1 MTFVSKAALAALLG
15 MGATLVVAPTAD
27 AQRKKKEEA
36 AAAPQIQVGEAFRTA
51 ALAAD
56 AAIKAKNFAA
66 ADQQIAAMQA
76 AMTAGNQD
84 EAYFLAQ
91 LKVQNAQA
99 KNDRPALAAAI
110 DELLASPKLKP
121 EERGGLYYN
130 RGVLALD
137 TKQTD
142 VAVQNF
148 ERAKQAGYNE
158 PDLELRLASIAIQKG
173 QVDQG
178 LASLEKVM
186 AARKAAG
193 QPVPAGWYDLAI
205 SQLYRSN
212 RPVEAGQWARRKLA
226 EYPTQANW
234 RTVLALFRDRADNK
248 GATLGNQA
256 RVDILR
262 LMRDTKSLADQNDYR
277 DYVQTTQDIGLP
289 YETVAVIDEGRAS
302 GKIPASA
309 AIFNTVRT
317 TAQTQIKADGS
328 AAALETRAKS
338 GPNGRPAMAAGNV
351 YLATDNNAKAVEM
364 YNLALQKGGIDA
376 DEANTRI
383 GIAHARAGQAAEAK
397 AAFGKVTTTGPRAEI
412 ASFWTFYVDNPR
424 IVAST
429 PAAGNN

>member
-1 MTFVSKAALAALLG
+1 MTFVSKAALAAILG
-15 MGATLVVAPTAD
+15 LGATLVVAPPAD
-27 AQRKKKEEA
+27 AQRRKKEEA
-36 AAAPQIQVGEAFRTA
+36 APAAPQIQVSEAFRTA

-56 AAIKAKNFAA
+56 AAIKAKDYAT
-66 ADQQIAAMQA
+66 ADQQIAAAQA

-91 LKVQNAQA
+91 IKVQAAQA
-99 KNDRPALAAAI
+99 KNDRPALASAI
-110 DELLASPKLKP
+110 DELLASPKLKDT
-121 EERGGLYYN
+121 ERAGLYYN

-148 ERAKQAGYNE
+148 ERARAAGYAE

-186 AARKAAG
+186 AARKASG
-193 QPVPAGWYDLAI
+193 QPVPANWYDVAI

-234 RTVLALFRDRADNK
+234 RTVLSLFRDRADNK

-256 RVDILR
+256 RVDVLR

-289 YETVAVIDEGRAS
+289 YESVAVIDEGRSS

-309 AIFNTVRT
+309 TIFNSVRT
-317 TAQTQIKADGS
+317 SAQTQIKNDGS
-328 AAALETRAKS
+328 VTSLETRAKS
-338 GPNGRPAMAAGNV
+338 VANGRAALAAGNV
-351 YLATDNNAKAVEM
+351 YLATGNNAKAIEL
-364 YNLALQKGGIDA
+364 YTLALQKGGIDA

-383 GIAHARAGQAAEAK
+383 GIAHARAGQSAEAK
-397 AAFGKVTTTGPRAEI
+397 AAFAKVTTGARGEI

-424 IVAST
+424 VVAST
-429 PAAGNN
+429 PAVGNS

>member
-15 MGATLVVAPTAD
+15 MGATLAVAAPAD
-27 AQRKKKEEA
+27 AQRKKKDEA
-36 AAAPQIQVGEAFRTA
+36 PAAPQIQVSEAFRTA

-56 AAIKAKNFAA
+56 AAIKAKNFAV

-76 AMTAGNQD
+76 AMTPGNPD
-84 EAYFLAQ
+84 EGYFLAQ
-91 LKVQNAQA
+91 LKVSNAQA
-99 KNDRPALAAAI
+99 KNDRPGLAAAI

-148 ERAKQAGYNE
+148 ERARQAGYNE

-193 QPVPAGWYDLAI
+193 QPVPPGWYDLAI
-205 SQLYRSN
+205 SQLYRSK

-256 RVDILR
+256 RVDVMR
-262 LMRDTKSLADQNDYR
+262 LMRDTKSLADQNDYL
-277 DYVQTTQDIGLP
+277 DYAQTTQDIGLP

-309 AIFNTVRT
+309 PAFNTLKAS
-317 TAQTQIKADGS
+317 AQTQIKNEGS
-328 AAALETRAKS
+328 ATALETRAKS
-338 GPNGRPAMAAGNV
+338 GANGRAALAAGNV
-351 YLATDNNAKAVEM
+351 YLATGNNAKAVEL

-397 AAFGKVTTTGPRAEI
+397 AALAKVSTTGPRAEI

-429 PAAGNN
+429 PAVGNN